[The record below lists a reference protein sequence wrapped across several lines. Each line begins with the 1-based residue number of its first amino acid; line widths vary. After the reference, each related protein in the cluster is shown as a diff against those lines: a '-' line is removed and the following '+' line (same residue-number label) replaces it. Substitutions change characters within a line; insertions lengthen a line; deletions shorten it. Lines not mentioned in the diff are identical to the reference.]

1 MMIMTMIMIMVL
13 RSAVSN
19 TEMIMM
25 MMTMIMI
32 MRSAV
37 SNTVMMMMMKIIMRN
52 VSPRVFP
59 VSVMFITAST
69 ALSRA
74 TVSLRAVVAW
84 PLW

>member
-1 MMIMTMIMIMVL
+1 MMMMIMRI
-13 RSAVSN
+13 
-19 TEMIMM
+19 
-25 MMTMIMI
+25 
-32 MRSAV
+32 
-37 SNTVMMMMMKIIMRN
+37 N